1 VPALN
6 EPAQGLDG
14 GQISSM
20 HSLFEPAQH
29 SEVSPRLVEL
39 VLYHWFVMTANERSH
54 RFHFPWRIAILSD
67 PHGDLVALEK
77 VILDLGALE
86 PVDEV
91 LVGGDLAQG
100 GAQPAEVVDLI
111 RERGWPAVRGNA
123 DDLLVR
129 LADGW
134 TPEEALRPGTA
145 THGTVPESLIPDALW
160 AVNRL
165 GPERIEYLRTLPLSI
180 VLGPFGFGSVVL
192 VHATPWSTEDVV
204 LPDADEELAERM
216 VSEAGARL
224 LVYGHIHTQ
233 YVRRVGEATLMSV
246 GAINGSNDADPRP
259 AYAIVELGETITVQ
273 PRRVDWLLE
282 ERLDAYAAAGI
293 DRKYSRDA
301 PGPFPVRCQSGVAV
315 TVWP

>member
-1 VPALN
+1 
-6 EPAQGLDG
+6 
-14 GQISSM
+14 
-20 HSLFEPAQH
+20 
-29 SEVSPRLVEL
+29 
-39 VLYHWFVMTANERSH
+39 MTANERSH
-54 RFHFPWRIAILSD
+54 HFHVPWRIAILSD

-77 VILDLGALE
+77 VIADLETLE

-111 RERGWPAVRGNA
+111 RERGWPAVRGNS

-134 TPEEALRPGTA
+134 TPEEALRPGKA
-145 THGTVPESLIPDALW
+145 TDGTVPESLIPDALR
-160 AVNRL
+160 AVDRL

-180 VLGPFGFGSVVL
+180 VRGPFEFGSVVL

-204 LPDADEELAERM
+204 LPDADEEAAMRM
-216 VSEAGARL
+216 VGEAGARL

-233 YVRRVGEATLMSV
+233 YLRRVGDATLMSV
-246 GAINGSNDADPRP
+246 GAVNGSNDADARP
-259 AYAIVELGETITVQ
+259 AYAIITLSESITVQ
-273 PRRVDWLLE
+273 PRRVDWPPE
-282 ERLDAYAAAGI
+282 ERLDAYAAAGV
-293 DRKYSRDA
+293 DRRYSRDA
-301 PGPFPVRCQSGVAV
+301 PGPLPVRCRAGVAV